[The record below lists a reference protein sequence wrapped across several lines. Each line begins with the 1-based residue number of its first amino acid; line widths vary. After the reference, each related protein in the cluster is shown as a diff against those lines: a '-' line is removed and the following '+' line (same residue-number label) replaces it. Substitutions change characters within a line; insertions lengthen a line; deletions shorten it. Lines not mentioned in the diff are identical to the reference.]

1 MARIWVVWDPREGEP
16 IAVYG
21 DALRADRA
29 TRQLNEGVLP
39 GQEYTVKGF
48 VDGSEPQE
56 APTPQYRHLDVS
68 LLPTVVIG
76 GDAVQEPRVYRVTL
90 RGVRDRL
97 VAGTWDEA
105 HAFARIIDRAITA
118 ALR

>member
-39 GQEYTVKGF
+39 GEEYTVKGF
-48 VDGSEPQE
+48 VDGSDPQE

-68 LLPTVVIG
+68 PV
-76 GDAVQEPRVYRVTL
+76 AVYRVTL
-90 RGVRDRL
+90 RGERETL
-97 VAGTWDEA
+97 VAGAWDEA